1 MPQGPE
7 THEGVTTPASH
18 RFRSPL
24 HQRLT
29 RQSGPTGDLA
39 VTDTVGCLAGTP
51 TANVEQS
58 SS

>member
-7 THEGVTTPASH
+7 TRETVTTPASH
-18 RFRSPL
+18 RLKSRL
-24 HQRLT
+24 HQRLR
-29 RQSGPTGDLA
+29 RQRDPTGDLA
-39 VTDTVGCLAGTP
+39 VTDTVGRLAGTP